1 MVFPHWEILTI
12 VVLVSTDFPSNL
24 KRDAPFCP
32 IAMSLFL
39 LNEMIFMIF

>member
-12 VVLVSTDFPSNL
+12 VVSVSADFPLNL

-32 IAMSLFL
+32 IAVSLFL